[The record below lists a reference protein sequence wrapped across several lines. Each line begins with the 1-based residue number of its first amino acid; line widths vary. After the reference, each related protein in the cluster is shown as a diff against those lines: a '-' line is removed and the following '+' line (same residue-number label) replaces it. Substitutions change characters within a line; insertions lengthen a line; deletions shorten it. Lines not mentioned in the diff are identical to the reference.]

1 MSSLLD
7 GGSLTKR
14 GFHSIICIQT
24 SDAWAARMYA
34 RPSDLDDALGL
45 LAEGG
50 ARIIAGATDIFPGA
64 GERPLHGDYVD
75 VSNISALRGVCFDST
90 SVRIGATTTWSDI
103 ARADLPPAFD
113 ALKVA
118 ARDVGAAQI
127 QNRGTIAGN
136 LCNASPAADGAP
148 PLLILDAEVEL
159 ASRRGTRRLA
169 LDVFINGARSTVLAP
184 GEVMTAIIT
193 PLPASTMRSAF
204 FKLGARR
211 YLVISIVMVAAA
223 LDVVEGVVR
232 DARIAIGACSVV
244 ALRMTEAER
253 RLIGAPAGPDLGLSI
268 EAKDLARLS
277 PIDDVRAGADYRRDA
292 ALTLLRRAIDA
303 CALRETGGVV

>member
-1 MSSLLD
+1 
-7 GGSLTKR
+7 
-14 GFHSIICIQT
+14 
-24 SDAWAARMYA
+24 MYA

-45 LAEGG
+45 MAEGG
-50 ARIIAGATDIFPGA
+50 ARIIAGATDIFPSA

-75 VSNISALRGVCFDST
+75 VSNIRALRGVRFDGAN
-90 SVRIGATTTWSDI
+90 VRIGAATTWSEI
-103 ARADLPPAFD
+103 ARANLPPAFD

-169 LDVFINGARSTVLAP
+169 LDVFINGARSTLLAP
-184 GEVMTAIIT
+184 DEVMTAVVT

-211 YLVISIVMVAAA
+211 YLVISIVIVAVA
-223 LDVVEGVVR
+223 LDVVEGIVR
-232 DARIAIGACSVV
+232 DARIAVGACSVV
-244 ALRMTEAER
+244 AQRMREAER
-253 RLIGAPAGPDLGLSI
+253 RLIGATAGPDLGSAI

-277 PIDDVRAGADYRRDA
+277 PIDDVRASADYRRDA
-292 ALTLLRRAIDA
+292 ALILVKRAIDA
-303 CALRETGGVV
+303 CALRQTGGVV

>member
-1 MSSLLD
+1 
-7 GGSLTKR
+7 
-14 GFHSIICIQT
+14 
-24 SDAWAARMYA
+24 MYV

-45 LAEGG
+45 LADGG
-50 ARIIAGATDIFPGA
+50 ARVIAGATDIFPGA
-64 GERPLHGDYVD
+64 GEHPPHGDYVD
-75 VSNISALRGVCFDST
+75 LSNISALRGVCFDSA

-118 ARDVGAAQI
+118 ARDVGAVQI

-136 LCNASPAADGAP
+136 LCNASPAADGSP

-169 LDVFINGARSTVLAP
+169 LDAFINGVRSTLLAP
-184 GEVMTAIIT
+184 DEVMTAIIT
-193 PLPASTMRSAF
+193 PLPPSTMRSAF

-211 YLVISIVMVAAA
+211 YLVISIAMVAVA
-223 LDVVEGVVR
+223 LDVVEGIVR
-232 DARIAIGACSVV
+232 DARIAVGACSAV
-244 ALRMTEAER
+244 AQRMREAER
-253 RLIGAPAGPDLGLSI
+253 RLIGAPASPDLGRTI
-268 EAKDLARLS
+268 EAKDLEQLS
-277 PIDDVRAGADYRRDA
+277 PIDDIRASADYRRDA

-303 CALRETGGVV
+303 CALRQTGGVV

>member
-1 MSSLLD
+1 
-7 GGSLTKR
+7 
-14 GFHSIICIQT
+14 
-24 SDAWAARMYA
+24 MYA
-34 RPSDLDDALGL
+34 RPSNLDDALGL
-45 LAEGG
+45 LAESGS
-50 ARIIAGATDIFPGA
+50 RVIAGGTDIFPGA

-75 VSNISALRGVCFDST
+75 VSSISALRGVCFDGT

-118 ARDVGAAQI
+118 ARDVGAVQI

-169 LDVFINGARSTVLAP
+169 LDVFIDGARSTLLAP

-193 PLPASTMRSAF
+193 PLPSPTMHSAF

-211 YLVISIVMVAAA
+211 YLVISIAMVAVA
-223 LDVVEGVVR
+223 LDVVERIVH
-232 DARIAIGACSVV
+232 DARIAVGACSAV
-244 ALRMTEAER
+244 AQRMRRAER
-253 RLIGAPAGPDLGLSI
+253 RLIGAPASSGLGRSI
-268 EAKDLARLS
+268 EAKDLARLA
-277 PIDDVRAGADYRRDA
+277 PIDDVRARADYGRGA
-292 ALTLLRRAIDA
+292 ALELVKPAI
-303 CALRETGGVV
+303 G